1 MFVCVCVVSLGTGGI
16 DGWLA
21 VALPPR
27 KEGLT
32 PHTSSPAYLP
42 YMPGN
47 VVHICV
53 VKTKLE
59 PISTG
64 TILDLCDVNS

>member
-1 MFVCVCVVSLGTGGI
+1 ML
-16 DGWLA
+16 L
-21 VALPPR
+21 
-27 KEGLT
+27 
-32 PHTSSPAYLP
+32 SSRIAHKDIIP

-47 VVHICV
+47 PVHICV
-53 VKTKLE
+53 VKAKLE

>member
-1 MFVCVCVVSLGTGGI
+1 MFVCVCVVSLGTGGPA
-16 DGWLA
+16 GWLA

-42 YMPGN
+42 YMSGN
-47 VVHICV
+47 VAHICV
-53 VKTKLE
+53 LKTKLE